1 MSCGC
6 GTGHDP
12 EKDESLK
19 NIPSP
24 EPPPIAPRI
33 AEMSEVDR
41 EVLREKLQSMSAEDV
56 HKLTDD
62 EFRDLATWIMEYT
75 SWLYSTAEH
84 KVIMAVVANDYS
96 QWFNVFLERY
106 GTPRH

>member
-6 GTGHDP
+6 GTAHDP

-41 EVLREKLQSMSAEDV
+41 EVLREKLQSGGS
-56 HKLTDD
+56 
-62 EFRDLATWIMEYT
+62 
-75 SWLYSTAEH
+75 S
-84 KVIMAVVANDYS
+84 
-96 QWFNVFLERY
+96 
-106 GTPRH
+106 